1 LAPTE
6 HFNGLSEEAK
16 KNVLSGGLEINL
28 LHSGLSF
35 AVPLW
40 WLFESQHKDLQLRN
54 GSAFLADFGQGIFAI
69 TAAHVFTEYLEAKKE
84 VGQSGASSAMRL
96 VGPALQ

>member
-1 LAPTE
+1 LVPTK
-6 HFNGLSEEAK
+6 HFNGLPEQEK
-16 KNVLSGGLEINL
+16 KRVLSGGLGIDL

-40 WLFESQHKDLQLRN
+40 WLFENQHKDLQSRN

-69 TAAHVFTEYLEAKKE
+69 TAAHVFTEYLEAKTRAIH
-84 VGQSGASSAMRL
+84 GSSI
-96 VGPALQ
+96 G